1 MPALSA
7 IIIYMIEIFKQ
18 AKINQEVL
26 HFKNFQEPEITWLD
40 VLNFV
45 YDLSKVHNE
54 NTKIRAS
61 KSGGVGYGSVIAN
74 KGYFL
79 FEENN
84 LFSTFKGVT
93 DLMEKVNGGK
103 SGEGCQYYAKPTK
116 DCTCGSMWHIQTIR
130 FSMSDHLVSNH
141 NDPNNVLYWQLLGTS
156 YWKMNKDKVY
166 KLEPGDLFYFNQED
180 SHEVWQDGPRAGII
194 IDSDKYQGTPLS

>member
-7 IIIYMIEIFKQ
+7 ILATMIDIFKQ

-26 HFKNFQEPEITWLD
+26 HFKNFQKPEISWED
-40 VLNFV
+40 AMKFV
-45 YDLSKVHNE
+45 YDLSKIPNE
-54 NTKIRAS
+54 DIMTRAS
-61 KSGGVGYGSVIAN
+61 KSGGIGFGSVIAI

-79 FEENN
+79 FDENN
-84 LFSTFKGVT
+84 LFSTFKGVR
-93 DLMEKVNGGK
+93 DLMTKVNGGN
-103 SGEGCQYYAKPTK
+103 SSEGCPYYSTPIKT
-116 DCTCGSMWHIQTIR
+116 CTCGAMWHIQTLRLSI
-130 FSMSDHLVSNH
+130 SDHGVMDH

-166 KLEPGDLFYFNQED
+166 KLEPGDLLYFNKED

-194 IDSDKYQGTPLS
+194 IDSDKYPNSL